1 MLGGMSSESRLA
13 ATAALVGDP
22 ARAAMLNAL
31 MDGRALTAGELARA
45 ARITP
50 QTASEHLAKLSAAG
64 MLAVAKQGRHRYHTL
79 ASPQIAAMLE
89 GILAVAPPEPR
100 GLLVGPSDRAMR
112 RARTCYDHFAGEL
125 AVRITDQLVAREY
138 LELATD
144 GAVLTPRGV
153 GFLAELGIDLP
164 RATPHRFCR
173 PCLDWSERRP
183 HVAGVVGGAL
193 CTMYLERKWLR
204 RVTSSRAVT
213 VTALGMREF
222 HRSFGVE
229 MESLR
234 EVFSDHG

>member
-1 MLGGMSSESRLA
+1 MSSQSRLA

-22 ARAAMLNAL
+22 ARAAMLNVL

-50 QTASEHLAKLSAAG
+50 QTASEHLAKLAAAE
-64 MLAVAKQGRHRYHTL
+64 MLAVSKQGRHRYHTL

-89 GILAVAPPEPR
+89 GILAVAAPEPR
-100 GLLVGPSDRAMR
+100 GVLVGPTDLAMR

-125 AVRITDQLVAREY
+125 AVQITDQLVARDH
-138 LELATD
+138 LEMSAD

-153 GFLAELGIDLP
+153 GFLAELGLELP

-183 HVAGVVGGAL
+183 HVAGVVGRAL

-204 RVTSSRAVT
+204 RVTGSRAVT
-213 VTALGMREF
+213 VTALGMREL
-222 HRSFGVE
+222 HRSFGVA
-229 MESLR
+229 MR
-234 EVFSDHG
+234 EPRGGFSGL

>member
-1 MLGGMSSESRLA
+1 MSSESRLA
-13 ATAALVGDP
+13 ATAALVGDR

-50 QTASEHLAKLSAAG
+50 QTASEHLAKLAAAG
-64 MLAVAKQGRHRYHTL
+64 MLAVAKQGRHRYHSL
-79 ASPQIAAMLE
+79 ANPQIAAMLE

-100 GLLVGPSDRAMR
+100 GLLVGPTDRAMR

-125 AVRITDQLVAREY
+125 AVQITDRLVERDH
-138 LELATD
+138 LELSAD

-153 GFLAELGIDLP
+153 GFLAELGIELP
-164 RATPHRFCR
+164 RTTSHRFCR

-204 RVTSSRAVT
+204 RVPDSRVVSVT
-213 VTALGMREF
+213 PLGMREF
-222 HRSFGVE
+222 HRCFGLE
-229 MESLR
+229 MR
-234 EVFSDHG
+234 GPRGGFSDHG

>member
-1 MLGGMSSESRLA
+1 MSSESRLA

-45 ARITP
+45 AQIAP

-64 MLAVAKQGRHRYHTL
+64 MLVVAKQGRHRYHTL

-89 GILAVAPPEPR
+89 GILAVAPVEPR
-100 GLLVGPSDRAMR
+100 SVLVGPTDRAMR

-125 AVRITDQLVAREY
+125 AVQITDRLVERAY
-138 LELATD
+138 LEMSAD
-144 GAVLTPRGV
+144 GAVVTPRGV
-153 GFLAELGIDLP
+153 GFLAELGIELP
-164 RATPHRFCR
+164 RTAAHRLCR

-183 HVAGVVGGAL
+183 HVAGAVGGAL

-204 RVTSSRAVT
+204 RVASSRAVT
-213 VTALGMREF
+213 VTPLGLREF
-222 HRSFGVE
+222 RRSFGVE
-229 MESLR
+229 IR
-234 EVFSDHG
+234 A

>member
-1 MLGGMSSESRLA
+1 MSSESRLA

-50 QTASEHLAKLSAAG
+50 QTASEHLAKLTAGG

-89 GILAVAPPEPR
+89 GILAVAQGEPR
-100 GLLVGPSDRAMR
+100 GVLVGPSDHALR

-125 AVRITDQLVAREY
+125 AVRITDRLIARDQ
-138 LELATD
+138 LELASD

-153 GFLAELGIDLP
+153 AFLADLGIDLP
-164 RATPHRFCR
+164 RATCR

-183 HVAGVVGGAL
+183 HVAGVVGRAL

-204 RVTSSRAVT
+204 RVPGSRAVT
-213 VTALGMREF
+213 VTPLGMREF
-222 HRSFGVE
+222 HRCFGLE
-229 MESLR
+229 MLSSR